1 MKKLVITIDIT
12 ENGEIIINS
21 EQKNLTGLEILGL
34 IEQMKYV
41 MLQQPKK
48 ENSIPSLSDII
59 EKEKEDNIIPLK
71 P

>member
-59 EKEKEDNIIPLK
+59 EKEKENNLSPLK